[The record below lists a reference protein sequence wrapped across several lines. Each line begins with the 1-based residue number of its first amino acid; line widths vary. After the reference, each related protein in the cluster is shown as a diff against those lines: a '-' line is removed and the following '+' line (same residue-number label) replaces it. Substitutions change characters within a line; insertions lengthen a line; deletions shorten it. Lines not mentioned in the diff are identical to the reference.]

1 MDLIAIIVVFGASA
15 RAGLELWRSR
25 AILAEFGVSRAL
37 PVTVALYP
45 LGILGI
51 VVLPFLV
58 GIALSFALA
67 VATLV
72 PGVLLARRAG
82 KTLQRGDGSNSGAQ
96 NAASTLVACGVGA
109 VLYAVLVYAMA
120 LRRATPA
127 SPCMD
132 SQERFAGSC

>member
-58 GIALSFALA
+58 GIALSFAIA
-67 VATLV
+67 VATFV
-72 PGVLLARRAG
+72 PGVLLARRAS
-82 KTLQRGDGSNSGAQ
+82 KTLQRAGTDRTRGVQ
-96 NAASTLVACGVGA
+96 DAASTLVACGVGA

-120 LRRATPA
+120 LAA
-127 SPCMD
+127 SH
-132 SQERFAGSC
+132 SSESVYG

>member
-1 MDLIAIIVVFGASA
+1 MDLIAIIVVSVASA

-25 AILAEFGVSRAL
+25 AILAEFGVPKAL
-37 PVTVALYP
+37 LATVALYP

-51 VVLPFLV
+51 VVLPLLM

-67 VATLV
+67 VGALV

-82 KTLQRGDGSNSGAQ
+82 QTLQRAGTDRTRGAQ
-96 NAASTLVACGVGA
+96 DAASTLVACGVGA

-120 LRRATPA
+120 LAATH
-127 SPCMD
+127 S
-132 SQERFAGSC
+132 SESVYG

>member
-1 MDLIAIIVVFGASA
+1 MDLIAIIVVSVASA

-25 AILAEFGVSRAL
+25 AILAEFGVPKTLLA
-37 PVTVALYP
+37 TVALYP

-51 VVLPFLV
+51 VVLPLLM

-67 VATLV
+67 VGALV

-82 KTLQRGDGSNSGAQ
+82 QTLQRAGTDRTRGAQ
-96 NAASTLVACGVGA
+96 DAASTLVACGVGA

-120 LRRATPA
+120 LAATH
-127 SPCMD
+127 S
-132 SQERFAGSC
+132 SESVYG

>member
-82 KTLQRGDGSNSGAQ
+82 KTLQRAGTDRTRGAQ

-120 LRRATPA
+120 LAA
-127 SPCMD
+127 SH
-132 SQERFAGSC
+132 SSESVYG